1 MERTLARA
9 SVGGRTREDGS
20 VVAIQETSIADAGAA
35 REGVAIVGLGR
46 GSDVHR
52 QGGGRHAER
61 GRITGSLGED
71 VIRAHE
77 AEAGTSEG
85 VGTHVA
91 GQRGVGCESQRAGDG
106 AREGVAIAE
115 TGD

>member
-1 MERTLARA
+1 MASPLART
-9 SVGGRTREDGS
+9 SIGVGAGKDRVRVTVE
-20 VVAIQETSIADAGAA
+20 ETGIADAGAA

-52 QGGGRHAER
+52 QGGRRHAER

-77 AEAGTSEG
+77 AQAGTSEG
-85 VGTHVA
+85 VRAHVA
-91 GQRGVGCESQRAGDG
+91 GQRGVGRESQRAGDG